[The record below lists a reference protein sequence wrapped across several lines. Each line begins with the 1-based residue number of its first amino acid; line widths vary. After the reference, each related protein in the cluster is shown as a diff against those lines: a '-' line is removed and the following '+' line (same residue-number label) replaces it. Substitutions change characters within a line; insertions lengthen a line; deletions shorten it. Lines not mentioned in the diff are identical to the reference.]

1 MKAAPRFLEN
11 NNSGRPRSHAHAFRL
26 WSHLSF
32 QRSLNVDA
40 SPGAPDWCERML
52 LLPLPR
58 ETNSFKKKKNPSLA
72 SVAARPAGWDW
83 GAMHVRTPWQRAWLR
98 ENDSAAYS
106 RGSQQLIFKPVPPTS
121 RSTFASGS
129 GLIPYRC
136 ISVNRKQ
143 AWQERLFW
151 SAFVPFTGLFNCA
164 SMRRSGGAKKKL
176 DSWETLCGDKRT
188 PRRKGNRYPWM

>member
-1 MKAAPRFLEN
+1 MISLVLSEIFERRRL
-11 NNSGRPRSHAHAFRL
+11 SRSSRLMRAHAAFATSQRDQF
-26 WSHLSF
+26 F
-32 QRSLNVDA
+32 Q
-40 SPGAPDWCERML
+40 
-52 LLPLPR
+52 
-58 ETNSFKKKKNPSLA
+58 KKKKKPSLA